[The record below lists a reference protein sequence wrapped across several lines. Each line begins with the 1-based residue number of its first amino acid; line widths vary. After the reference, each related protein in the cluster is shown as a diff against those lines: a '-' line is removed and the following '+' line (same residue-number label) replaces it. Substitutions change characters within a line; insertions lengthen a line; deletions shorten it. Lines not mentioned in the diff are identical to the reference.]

1 MTLARNRGFAPLALL
16 ATAGL
21 VLAACGS
28 DDSSTDD
35 TAGTTSDSQV
45 DASAL
50 DGVSITVGS
59 KDFTENI
66 LLGEMMAQAL
76 AAQGAD
82 VTNQIN
88 LGGTSVNRDSLLSGD
103 IDVYPEY
110 NGTGWT
116 VHLGNQDPSSDPVE
130 LFEVT
135 AEQDLADNQIQWV
148 GSSSFNNTY
157 GFAANGTLVEEN
169 GGPFDVQGMFDYVA
183 ANPDAIV
190 CMESEFPDRPDGL
203 ILFEDATGVTIP
215 QEQVQILDTGLIY
228 TETANGA
235 CQFGEVFTT
244 DGRIAALDIE
254 LVEDP
259 GVSILYNVSYTFRDE
274 VFQEHAETYT
284 EVAEAILEPLTQEKM
299 AELNATVD
307 VQGESADDVAQ
318 QYLQEI
324 GLL

>member
-1 MTLARNRGFAPLALL
+1 VTLARNRGLAPLALL

-28 DDSSTDD
+28 DDTGDATTDGNA
-35 TAGTTSDSQV
+35 AG
-45 DASAL
+45 DAAAL

-66 LLGEMMAQAL
+66 LLGEMLAQAL

-82 VTNQIN
+82 VTNQVN
-88 LGGTSVNRDSLLSGD
+88 LGGTSVNRESLLSGE

-130 LFEVT
+130 LYEVT

-169 GGPFDVQGMFDYVA
+169 GGVFDVQGMFDYVE
-183 ANPDAIV
+183 ANPDATV

-203 ILFEDATGVTIP
+203 VLFEEATGVTIP
-215 QEQVQILDTGLIY
+215 QDQIQILDTGLIY

-259 GVSILYNVSYTFRDE
+259 GVSILYNVSFTFRDE
-274 VFQEHAETYT
+274 VFAEHAETYT
-284 EVAEAILEPLTQEKM
+284 EIAEGILEPLTQEKM
-299 AELNATVD
+299 AELNASVD
-307 VQGESADDVAQ
+307 VEDEDPENVAAEF
-318 QYLQEI
+318 LTEN

>member
-1 MTLARNRGFAPLALL
+1 MTR
-16 ATAGL
+16 
-21 VLAACGS
+21 C
-28 DDSSTDD
+28 
-35 TAGTTSDSQV
+35 
-45 DASAL
+45 
-50 DGVSITVGS
+50 VS
-59 KDFTENI
+59 
-66 LLGEMMAQAL
+66 GE
-76 AAQGAD
+76 
-82 VTNQIN
+82 
-88 LGGTSVNRDSLLSGD
+88 
-103 IDVYPEY
+103 IDVSPEY

-215 QEQVQILDTGLIY
+215 QDQVQILDTGLIY

-259 GVSILYNVSYTFRDE
+259 GVSILYNASYTFRDD
-274 VFQEHAETYT
+274 VFQEHADTYT
-284 EVAEAILEPLTQEKM
+284 EIAEAILEPLTQEKM

-307 VQGESADDVAQ
+307 VDGEDAEDVAAQ
-318 QYLQEI
+318 FLADN